1 MRQVNLLRSPNS
13 QVKYKNFALT
23 KLRNFLSDQ
32 EFLKKTT
39 RRMKMKKL
47 AKLTMALF
55 VISSAAACNT
65 LSGVGQDLE
74 SAGEAIERT
83 AETNS

>member
-1 MRQVNLLRSPNS
+1 
-13 QVKYKNFALT
+13 
-23 KLRNFLSDQ
+23 
-32 EFLKKTT
+32 
-39 RRMKMKKL
+39 MKKL

>member
-1 MRQVNLLRSPNS
+1 MRQVNLLGARTLRLNI
-13 QVKYKNFALT
+13 KIFALT

-32 EFLKKTT
+32 EYLKKTA